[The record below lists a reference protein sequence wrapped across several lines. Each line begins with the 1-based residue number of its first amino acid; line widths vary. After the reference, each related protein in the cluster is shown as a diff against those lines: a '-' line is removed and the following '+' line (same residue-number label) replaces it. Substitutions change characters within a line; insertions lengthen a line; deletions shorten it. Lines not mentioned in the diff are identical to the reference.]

1 MEGGKWKVEN
11 GNWKGEDGIH
21 PPPSNLQSPS
31 SILHSPFSTTD
42 LTERKLYR
50 HDLAP
55 VPGWLSKA
63 VFRTLPDVVVRP
75 SSSEEVAAVIRYA
88 HEQRVPVTP
97 RAAASTAYHNTVPAR
112 GGILLD
118 LTGLRGLVS
127 FDQESETVTVRPATR
142 WLELDQELRYSHGY
156 AVKTYPTSAPG
167 ATVGGWFN
175 MMGLGVGSLKHGL
188 LGDLVT
194 RAEVVLPDGQIATL
208 TRDSDPPLSWF
219 AGSEGTLGVIT
230 RLELSVRPMP
240 QPERHHLIAFRDLNA
255 LQQAALALINASPT
269 PYNLHFAHA
278 TFYQVLAKAGFN
290 SRPSNHNP
298 ESDTCAEPSD
308 VLRSS
313 LSLSKRRPEP
323 VEGGLSKGRSNR
335 NLFRFRNPKWAHTL
349 RADYAGDRDEVMA
362 GAEAVSRLAATYGG
376 EVLAPELA
384 EEDWA
389 NRFSDLRAKRA
400 GPTLL
405 GAELLLPNDRLAAF
419 AAEVERLGQRLGLP
433 IYTYATLAREVGD
446 VTSFFPTDERK
457 TLGYLLDLSLTR
469 QLIRIGLRLGGRP
482 YGLGAWNT
490 PYLDA
495 YPSSELTE
503 WRRRKQRLDPQGIMN
518 PGKVYYPPARLPAPL
533 FNLGL
538 AGLFLLR
545 RVVPRR

>member
-1 MEGGKWKVEN
+1 MKSGRARIEK
-11 GNWKGEDGIH
+11 GIH
-21 PPPSNLQSPS
+21 LPTSIFHPPS
-31 SILHSPFSTTD
+31 STTD

-55 VPGWLSKA
+55 VPGWLSQK

-75 SSSEEVAAVIRYA
+75 STSEEVAAVIRYA
-88 HEQRVPVTP
+88 HEQRLPVTP
-97 RAAASTAYHNTVPAR
+97 RAAASTAYYNTVPAQ

-118 LTGLRGLVS
+118 LNGLRGLVS
-127 FDQESETVTVRPATR
+127 FDRESETVAVLPATR

-188 LGDLVT
+188 LADLVT
-194 RAEVVLPDGQIATL
+194 CADVVLPNGQVVTL

-219 AGSEGTLGVIT
+219 AGSEGTLGVVT

-240 QPERHHLIAFRDLNA
+240 QAEGHHLIAFRDLNA
-255 LQQAALALINASPT
+255 LQRASLALIGTSPT

-290 SRPSNHNP
+290 SQPSNHNP
-298 ESDTCAEPSD
+298 KSETCAEPS
-308 VLRSS
+308 RSI
-313 LSLSKRRPEP
+313 
-323 VEGGLSKGRSNR
+323 
-335 NLFRFRNPKWAHTL
+335 RNPKWAHTL
-349 RADYAGDRDEVMA
+349 RVDYAGDRDEVMA
-362 GAEAVSRLAATYGG
+362 GAEAVSRLAAAHGG
-376 EVLAPELA
+376 EMLAPALA

-389 NRFSDLRAKRA
+389 DRFSDLRAKRA

-419 AAEVERLGQRLGLP
+419 ATEVERLGRRLGLP
-433 IYTYATLAREVGD
+433 IYTYATLARKVGD
-446 VTSFFPTDERK
+446 VTSFFPADERQ
-457 TLGYLLDLSLTR
+457 TLSYLLDLSLTR
-469 QLIRIGLRLGGRP
+469 QIMIIGLRLGGRP

-490 PYLDA
+490 PYLGA
-495 YPSSELTE
+495 YPPAELAE
-503 WRRRKQRLDPQGIMN
+503 WRCRKQRLDPLGIMN
-518 PGKVYYPPARLPAPL
+518 PGKVYHAPARLPGPL

-538 AGLFLLR
+538 AGLFLFR